1 MPVIGVCREMQ
12 MLNVALGGT
21 MVQDLSLVEAWRSE
35 PRVQPVVEALVAA
48 AGERVAV

>member
-1 MPVIGVCREMQ
+1 VPVIGVCREMQ

-21 MVQDLSLVEAWRSE
+21 MVQDLSLVEAF
-35 PRVQPVVEALVAA
+35 VAA